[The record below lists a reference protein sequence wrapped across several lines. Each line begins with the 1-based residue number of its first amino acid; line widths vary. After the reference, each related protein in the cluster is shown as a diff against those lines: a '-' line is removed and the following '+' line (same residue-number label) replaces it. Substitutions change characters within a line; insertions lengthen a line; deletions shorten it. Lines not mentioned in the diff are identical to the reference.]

1 MHRVFWCA
9 RDHVLTASS
18 PLNQKQT
25 SQPICR
31 DFQNGRCFRSR
42 CVSNGKQEFLRERER
57 EKFPRG
63 ISFHFFSKG
72 GFALFEIEIERKIE
86 KTNKFL
92 PQINITTVA
101 DFSTSYTEHG
111 RCPGP
116 ITKRSVCILRAPATA
131 TAATTRRRQQQVGV
145 CHDTGLPCRTNTN
158 TPTGQTEP
166 NVVNGNIIATRKR
179 LVEEVDISSCLGAT
193 NRRQSSHLFSESV
206 NGQPQTTLQAKT
218 Y

>member
-72 GFALFEIEIERKIE
+72 GFALFEIEIETKDRK
-86 KTNKFL
+86 KLTNFYS
-92 PQINITTVA
+92 QINITTVA
-101 DFSTSYTEHG
+101 DFSTELYRTWALSRANYKTERLH
-111 RCPGP
+111 
-116 ITKRSVCILRAPATA
+116 
-131 TAATTRRRQQQVGV
+131 TTRTSNSNSSNHPEEGNNKLAFVSRYGWAGSIK
-145 CHDTGLPCRTNTN
+145 CTNTN
-158 TPTGQTEP
+158 TPTRPDRNQM
-166 NVVNGNIIATRKR
+166 
-179 LVEEVDISSCLGAT
+179 
-193 NRRQSSHLFSESV
+193 
-206 NGQPQTTLQAKT
+206 
-218 Y
+218 

>member
-72 GFALFEIEIERKIE
+72 GFALSLFEIEIETKDRK
-86 KTNKFL
+86 KLTNFYS
-92 PQINITTVA
+92 QINITTVA
-101 DFSTSYTEHG
+101 DFSTELYRTWALSRANYKTERLH
-111 RCPGP
+111 
-116 ITKRSVCILRAPATA
+116 
-131 TAATTRRRQQQVGV
+131 TTRTSNSNSSNHPEEGNNKLAFVSRYRVGRSIK
-145 CHDTGLPCRTNTN
+145 RTNTN
-158 TPTGQTEP
+158 TPTRPDRNQM
-166 NVVNGNIIATRKR
+166 
-179 LVEEVDISSCLGAT
+179 
-193 NRRQSSHLFSESV
+193 
-206 NGQPQTTLQAKT
+206 
-218 Y
+218 